1 MEKKKDLVKKNH
13 PRVIIIMG
21 RFMPGK
27 KMARGTIFFQMGLII
42 KETLKIRN
50 IVVLV
55 ILI

>member
-21 RFMPGK
+21 HFMPGK
-27 KMARGTIFFQMGLII
+27 TMARETTFFQMVLII
-42 KETLKIRN
+42 KEILKIPN